1 MTPPPFWTMFK
12 KTALLV
18 ADGFPKWR
26 APPKTRRRKKLLDL
40 VYMHPG
46 GGHTAI
52 MCHLKQHPIVT
63 HWLFPNS
70 IDLTD
75 VSLVNNDTVWRLIL
89 IYITNLSYLSYPTYF
104 TYHAYYIYLAYL
116 TNLPYLACLIY
127 LVCRTYLNCWVP
139 QQQNLFPFIV
149 YWPVILEGSKPPQL
163 NGVKNPGALNAACLL
178 LNWQQLRQAASRP
191 SPQPR
196 QRCQP
201 DEKWFEKIF
210 NTRER

>member
-1 MTPPPFWTMFK
+1 M
-12 KTALLV
+12 
-18 ADGFPKWR
+18 ADGFPKWWG
-26 APPKTRRRKKLLDL
+26 PPKTRRRKKLLDL

-52 MCHLKQHPIVT
+52 MCHLKQHPMVT

-75 VSLVNNDTVWRLIL
+75 VSLVNNDTVWRLFL

-127 LVCRTYLNCWVP
+127 LACRTYLNCWVP

-201 DEKWFEKIF
+201 DEKLFEKIF

>member
-1 MTPPPFWTMFK
+1 MFSGSRSSLPKMAILRALWTEKLIFS
-12 KTALLV
+12 
-18 ADGFPKWR
+18 
-26 APPKTRRRKKLLDL
+26 PKTLRCSIDL
-40 VYMHPG
+40 TPKHMHPG

-52 MCHLKQHPIVT
+52 MCHLKQHPMVT

-75 VSLVNNDTVWRLIL
+75 VSLVNIDTVWRLFL

-127 LVCRTYLNCWVP
+127 LACRTYLNCWVP

-163 NGVKNPGALNAACLL
+163 NGVKNPGALNVACLL

-191 SPQPR
+191 SPQPC

-201 DEKWFEKIF
+201 DEKLFDKIF